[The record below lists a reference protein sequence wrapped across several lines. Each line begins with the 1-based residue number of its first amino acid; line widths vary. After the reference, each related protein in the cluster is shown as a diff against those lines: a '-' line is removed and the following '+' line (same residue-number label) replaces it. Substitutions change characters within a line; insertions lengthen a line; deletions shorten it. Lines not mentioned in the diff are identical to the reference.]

1 MADMK
6 IGRQEMPVQDPA
18 IRCHNFEEVAQGY
31 TKEQALKEASRCLQC
46 KNKPCMG
53 SCPVA
58 IDIPAFIAKIT
69 EEDFEGAYQI
79 IQRSSSLPAVCG
91 RVPRRVQ
98 EHLAGQ
104 QSGLPHPYGHCR

>member
-46 KNKPCMG
+46 
-53 SCPVA
+53 
-58 IDIPAFIAKIT
+58 
-69 EEDFEGAYQI
+69 
-79 IQRSSSLPAVCG
+79 
-91 RVPRRVQ
+91 
-98 EHLAGQ
+98 
-104 QSGLPHPYGHCR
+104 